1 LHICNHEPNISPDS
15 RFPIP
20 DSRFP
25 IPDSRPR
32 TRTVFP
38 WDDLRYLLA
47 IARAGSLAG
56 AARTLGVNHSTVFRR
71 LNALEAALGV
81 RLFERLPEGYAP
93 TTEGEAIRRHAEQA
107 EAAVHALE
115 RTVAGA
121 DYRLS
126 GRVRLTTPADL
137 AIDFVAPLLPGFRA
151 AHPGIEVE
159 IAVSDS
165 DFDLA
170 RREADLALRA
180 TARPPEFLVG
190 RKVADL
196 NWWFMASPA
205 YLSGRGRP
213 DGPQGL
219 SAHDLIGASEGFRRV
234 RAFDWLERTC
244 GDRIVARTDHLP
256 SMAAMAGSGLGIAL
270 LPSDLHR
277 PDLERLFLADTGS
290 PAQLWLLTHPD
301 LRRVARIRAF
311 SDFLFE
317 SLRADPRLA

>member
-1 LHICNHEPNISPDS
+1 LPTSKTIIKNGRSILQICKHRPP

-20 DSRFP
+20 
-25 IPDSRPR
+25 
-32 TRTVFP
+32 VFP

-56 AARTLGVNHSTVFRR
+56 AARLLGVNHSTVFRR

-81 RLFERLPEGYAP
+81 RLFERLPEGYVP
-93 TTEGEAIRRHAEQA
+93 TAEGEAIRRHAEQA

-126 GRVRLTTPADL
+126 GRVRLTTPAGL
-137 AIDFVAPLLPGFRA
+137 AIDYVAPLLPAFRA

-159 IAVSDS
+159 LAVSDS

-180 TARPPEFLVG
+180 TTQPPEYLLG
-190 RKVADL
+190 RKVAEL
-196 NWWFMASPA
+196 AWWFMASPD
-205 YLSGRGRP
+205 YLARRGRP
-213 DGPQGL
+213 AGPEAL
-219 SAHDLIGASEGFRRV
+219 AEHDFIGASDSFRRV
-234 RAFDWLERTC
+234 RAFAWLERKF
-244 GDRIVARTDHLP
+244 GERVVARADHLL
-256 SMAAMAGSGLGIAL
+256 SMAAMAGAGLGMAL

-277 PDLERLFLADTGS
+277 PGLERVFEADTGS
-290 PAQLWLLTHPD
+290 RGQLWLLTHPD

-311 SDFLFE
+311 SDYLFE
-317 SLRADPRLA
+317 ALRADPRLLA